1 MSASPSM
8 VDELL
13 AQLQGAP
20 IQQMAQSLGQSEA
33 QTEQAV
39 QAAVPMML
47 GALGN
52 NAQSAG
58 GASALFEALQRDHGA
73 AGGAGAGPD
82 LGGLLGSLLGGGGG
96 GAQAGGL
103 GGLGGLG
110 GMLGSVLGGALGGGA
125 AAGSGAGSASPAALD
140 GASILGH
147 IFGGQQDQASANLGQ
162 ATGLGANAGNLL
174 KMLAPLVMSFLA
186 QRVMSGGLNSSQ
198 LGNALGQ
205 EKAQVQQQGG
215 LGGGLLGSLLDQ
227 NGDGKLDVGDL
238 MKIGGSLLG
247 GKR

>member
-52 NAQSAG
+52 NAQSEG

-73 AGGAGAGPD
+73 AGAAGAGPD

-96 GAQAGGL
+96 GAQAGS
-103 GGLGGLG
+103 LGGLG
-110 GMLGSVLGGALGGGA
+110 GMLGSVLGGAMGGGA
-125 AAGSGAGSASPAALD
+125 AAGSGAASPAALD

-162 ATGLGANAGNLL
+162 ATGLGSNAGNLL

-205 EKAQVQQQGG
+205 EKDQVQQQGG

-227 NGDGKLDVGDL
+227 NGDGKLDISDL

>member
-20 IQQMAQSLGQSEA
+20 IQQMAQNLGQSEA
-33 QTEQAV
+33 QTQQAV

-58 GASALFEALQRDHGA
+58 GASALFEALQRDHAGA
-73 AGGAGAGPD
+73 GAGAGAGPD

-96 GAQAGGL
+96 AQS
-103 GGLGGLG
+103 GGLG

-125 AAGSGAGSASPAALD
+125 AAGAPASAPAALD

-147 IFGGQQDQASANLGQ
+147 IFGGQQDQATANLGQ
-162 ATGLGANAGNLL
+162 ATGLGSNAGNLL

-186 QRVMSGGLNSSQ
+186 QRVMSGGLSSSQ
-198 LGNALGQ
+198 LGNALGE

-227 NGDGKLDVGDL
+227 NGDGKLDVSDL

>member
-20 IQQMAQSLGQSEA
+20 IQQMAQSLGQSES
-33 QTEQAV
+33 QTQQAV

-58 GASALFEALQRDHGA
+58 GASALFEALQRDHIGGGA
-73 AGGAGAGPD
+73 GAGAGPD
-82 LGGLLGSLLGGGGG
+82 LGGLLGSLLGGAGGG
-96 GAQAGGL
+96 GAQA

-110 GMLGSVLGGALGGGA
+110 GMLGSVLGGAMGGGA
-125 AAGSGAGSASPAALD
+125 AAGSGAGAASPAALD
-140 GASILGH
+140 GGSILGH

-162 ATGLGANAGNLL
+162 ATGLGSNAGNLL

-186 QRVMSGGLNSSQ
+186 QRVMSGGLNPSQ
-198 LGNALGQ
+198 LGNALGE

-227 NGDGKLDVGDL
+227 NGDGKLDVSDL